1 MSLSS
6 TFKKTTVPPDHI
18 FIICMTDPSGGRM
31 LEARTLKFL
40 CGITTEKRKW
50 TQFDGRQG

>member
-1 MSLSS
+1 
-6 TFKKTTVPPDHI
+6 
-18 FIICMTDPSGGRM
+18 MTDPSGGRM
-31 LEARTLKFL
+31 LEVGRLKFL